1 MALKAIIAVI
11 VLTAIFEILGMAFSC
26 IIKKRQS
33 VALNMLYGY
42 MVYFSTFEV
51 LYLISI
57 ALKNSL
63 KLLGVVW
70 LIFLIV
76 GILVAAFIVRK
87 TSVQTVHSV
96 IKFVE
101 EKWIRVVVVVVITL
115 AILLVY
121 IVGVSYVTDSSYSYA
136 CINDAVATGK
146 MFLRDVYTGVDI
158 KTPDIRYALSGYYMH
173 SAIWAKFLK
182 LSAVCVQ
189 HNVMGII
196 TILLSINVVYLL
208 GKELFGNKTWMLT
221 GFIILYEAANLY
233 LLLYSNERYFLLT
246 GAYDEMS
253 QIPYILIPVI
263 VLGFIE
269 ILRNDAI
276 SGWSKVI
283 LCGIAGC
290 AVSASSIM
298 VIPATILCGAITV
311 AVCKKDVREIVIS
324 GVSLIPSVIYIIIY
338 CVCSKI

>member
-121 IVGVSYVTDSSYSYA
+121 IVGVSYVTDS
-136 CINDAVATGK
+136 
-146 MFLRDVYTGVDI
+146 
-158 KTPDIRYALSGYYMH
+158 
-173 SAIWAKFLK
+173 
-182 LSAVCVQ
+182 
-189 HNVMGII
+189 
-196 TILLSINVVYLL
+196 
-208 GKELFGNKTWMLT
+208 
-221 GFIILYEAANLY
+221 
-233 LLLYSNERYFLLT
+233 
-246 GAYDEMS
+246 
-253 QIPYILIPVI
+253 
-263 VLGFIE
+263 
-269 ILRNDAI
+269 
-276 SGWSKVI
+276 
-283 LCGIAGC
+283 
-290 AVSASSIM
+290 
-298 VIPATILCGAITV
+298 
-311 AVCKKDVREIVIS
+311 
-324 GVSLIPSVIYIIIY
+324 
-338 CVCSKI
+338 